1 LIIRPIWLLIS
12 NEVDAAYLYLNRQ
25 AFVPLE
31 HLTSVFIY
39 TLLCWLLIKI
49 GYSFKSRKLAQ
60 KGDRGNVAPRDIR
73 LSRGTL
79 LVVLIV
85 TIIMANVNPQFRM
98 LYMVSLL
105 LLIYLALETRDQ
117 SGKFVSVCF
126 SFLLI
131 VLLVA
136 LLGPSDD
143 RRDFAV
149 ALAAILLLY
158 ITSFALTVSKM
169 KMYVI
174 FSFSLLVFGL
184 FSIGMRQ
191 GTFSTSYITLE
202 NVESIAAV
210 ELDFPI
216 VFDTIHHVFDHITI
230 DNVHGGIYYLKP
242 FFWAIPRS
250 IFPDKPETLSRAVSR
265 ELNPLFYASGGSEP
279 LTIYGE
285 FYFNFYW
292 YGSILFLFVGKLL
305 RKLDDYWLGAGSNYQ
320 VSVSIVLISSL
331 FYLFRG
337 PIDTVLVWFVVFFA
351 FVLMLPRRSRR
362 YSQPRLS

>member
-1 LIIRPIWLLIS
+1 
-12 NEVDAAYLYLNRQ
+12 
-25 AFVPLE
+25 
-31 HLTSVFIY
+31 
-39 TLLCWLLIKI
+39 
-49 GYSFKSRKLAQ
+49 
-60 KGDRGNVAPRDIR
+60 
-73 LSRGTL
+73 
-79 LVVLIV
+79 
-85 TIIMANVNPQFRM
+85 MANVNPQFRM